1 MDDTVRRFE
10 AMSTRCRR
18 HDRWN
23 RVVHLEPCVPKGIKE
38 RDSDIHACEDVGRK
52 EEASVATQVT
62 VSLGAEYALPNI
74 TFRPDQP

>member
-1 MDDTVRRFE
+1 MTE
-10 AMSTRCRR
+10 SSCASGGAIS
-18 HDRWN
+18 
-23 RVVHLEPCVPKGIKE
+23 PVPKGIKE

-52 EEASVATQVT
+52 EEATVATQVT

>member
-1 MDDTVRRFE
+1 M
-10 AMSTRCRR
+10 
-18 HDRWN
+18 
-23 RVVHLEPCVPKGIKE
+23 EPCVPKGIKE

-52 EEASVATQVT
+52 EEATVATQVT